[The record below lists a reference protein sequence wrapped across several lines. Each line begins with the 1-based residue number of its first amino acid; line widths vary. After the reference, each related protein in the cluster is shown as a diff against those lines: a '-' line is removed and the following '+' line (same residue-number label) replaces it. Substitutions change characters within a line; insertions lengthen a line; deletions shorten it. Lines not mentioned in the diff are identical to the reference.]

1 MARKKKQVFE
11 RLEKMIPTREMAS
24 LQDLVIY
31 QDTDGSYQLFNK
43 YAIRKTTVAYEVTIL
58 TSDKKLYFNTLKN
71 ATAWCIFDK
80 RDKFYETRRIEEL
93 DGKIGSL
100 DVDIQIQQKLYRNA
114 KTEDDLLINVAK
126 LSESRL
132 RKKIMIEE
140 LDGYTRDSKN
150 WQERRFE
157 VKPQ

>member
-11 RLEKMIPTREMAS
+11 RLEKMIPTREMAA

-43 YAIRKTTVAYEVTIL
+43 YAIRKTPVAYEVTIL
-58 TSDKKLYFNTLKN
+58 TSDKKLSFNSLKN

-140 LDGYTRDSKN
+140 LEGYTTDSKH